1 MRTRTEPLVSRR
13 MVLAVKLLL
22 IAVSATRGEDV
33 RISSPDGR
41 IQFDLVHAATGLE
54 FQVHFKDRPVL
65 DRSRM
70 CFLLDEAILTRG
82 VTLGKAERY
91 EVNEKYPWRG
101 GHAEATN
108 RGRGATIPVEHL
120 QSKSAYTLE
129 VRAYDDGVA
138 FRFLVPGGDKPRVP
152 DESTTF
158 VVPAGSTVWYH
169 DLGGHYEAVHTQKP
183 VADVP
188 AGQWA
193 APPVTLH

>member
-1 MRTRTEPLVSRR
+1 HGLPRRQRPVPQGQHVRHGPVCNRQPRGWRGRRPQLMTDFSSDGPEVRHRPTDLRATYYPLTKQVSDVDQLMRTRTEPLVSRR

-82 VTLGKAERY
+82 VKLGKA
-91 EVNEKYPWRG
+91 
-101 GHAEATN
+101 
-108 RGRGATIPVEHL
+108 
-120 QSKSAYTLE
+120 
-129 VRAYDDGVA
+129 
-138 FRFLVPGGDKPRVP
+138 
-152 DESTTF
+152 
-158 VVPAGSTVWYH
+158 
-169 DLGGHYEAVHTQKP
+169 
-183 VADVP
+183 
-188 AGQWA
+188 
-193 APPVTLH
+193 